1 MRNANRMNE
10 YYPLFSTAILVPS
23 IIIHQIEQP
32 DGRIMSD
39 FLEGKVAII
48 TGGSGTI
55 GKAIGM

>member
-10 YYPLFSTAILVPS
+10 YHPLFSTIGS
-23 IIIHQIEQP
+23 IYSYSSNIEQP
-32 DGRIMSD
+32 DGIIMSD

>member
-1 MRNANRMNE
+1 MNE
-10 YYPLFSTAILVPS
+10 YHPLFSTIGS
-23 IIIHQIEQP
+23 IYSYSSNIEQP
-32 DGRIMSD
+32 DGIIMSD